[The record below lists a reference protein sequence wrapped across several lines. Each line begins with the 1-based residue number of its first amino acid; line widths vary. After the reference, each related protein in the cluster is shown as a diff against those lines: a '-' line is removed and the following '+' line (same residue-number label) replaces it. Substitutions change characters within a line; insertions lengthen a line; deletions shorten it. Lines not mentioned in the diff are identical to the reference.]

1 MEIQTAITILETK
14 KLSCCHQKDFL
25 QAVDMAISA
34 LRQQNTK
41 TDEYRDQKAVR
52 ASDRP

>member
-1 MEIQTAITILETK
+1 MEIQTAIAILETK

-34 LRQQNTK
+34 SGSRIPKPTNT
-41 TDEYRDQKAVR
+41 AVR
-52 ASDRP
+52 RP

>member
-25 QAVDMAISA
+25 QAVDMAIDA

-41 TDEYRDQKAVR
+41 TDEYRAQEAVR